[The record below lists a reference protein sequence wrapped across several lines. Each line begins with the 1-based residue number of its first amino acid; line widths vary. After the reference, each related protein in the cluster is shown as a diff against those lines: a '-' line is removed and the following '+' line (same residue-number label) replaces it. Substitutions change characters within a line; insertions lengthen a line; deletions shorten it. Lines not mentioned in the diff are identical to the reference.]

1 MTLIVEQL
9 LERAQ
14 TLSIDERVHLAEG
27 LLHSLQPKIEPNIE
41 AEWSD
46 EVGRRVKEITEGTA
60 SSTSVRDV
68 ITNLRRALG

>member
-14 TLSIDERVHLAEG
+14 TLSVDERVHLAEG
-27 LLHSLQPKIEPNIE
+27 LLYSLQPTIEPSID

-46 EVGRRVKEITEGTA
+46 EVGRRVKTIAEGTA
-60 SSTSVRDV
+60 SLTSVRDV
-68 ITNLRRALG
+68 ISSLRRALG